1 MKTYIKNG
9 RKFVKSRD
17 GHSYNYKVVVV
28 TALTT
33 FVVSALLLVIGAILI
48 ISEPTQNDMTMFMIT
63 MVVKTIVGF
72 GLCYAGYKVSNMFVN
87 IMKKF

>member
-17 GHSYNYKVVVV
+17 GHSHNYKVVVV

-33 FVVSALLLVIGAILI
+33 FVVSALLLGIGAILI
-48 ISEPTQNDMTMFMIT
+48 ISEPTQSDMTMFLIT
-63 MVVKTIVGF
+63 MVVKTIVGI
-72 GLCYAGYKVSNMFVN
+72 GLCYVGYKVFNMFVN